1 MKIAFILD
9 QPWDSA
15 LTDYAFK
22 IYKLTSREHITK
34 VFCLKNSFISKKVE
48 YASFIRPL
56 RNKNPLYTLVAF
68 FDLYKKLKE
77 FKPNVVVTIW
87 GDATFLSCLLKKTLD
102 FKLVRIFGT
111 QGRLK
116 TPKDCIDKVILPCQ
130 YLRSYIYAD
139 FNNVAV
145 LKSFVDTEKFR
156 FSKEGRERVRK
167 AFGLN
172 GKIVFGA
179 VGRLDRVK
187 GYELLIKAFSK
198 ANIKNSVLFIVGE
211 EKGLKSKELLGLAD
225 SLGVRDKTII
235 LTERRD
241 DIVDIMSSFDIGVIS
256 SVGSEV
262 IPRVFFEFLSVGLPV
277 VSTDAGCLKE
287 VSKETGMI
295 LTKRNRESLSKG
307 LKNAYNLL
315 GEFKAKRDE
324 ISKKAQQYKLALP
337 ANLFKLNIY
346 K

>member
-1 MKIAFILD
+1 MRIAFILD
-9 QPWDSA
+9 EPWDSA

-22 IYKLTSREHITK
+22 IYKLTSRELTTK
-34 VFCLKNSFISKKVE
+34 VFCLKDSFISKKVE

-139 FNNVAV
+139 FNNVVV

-211 EKGLKSKELLGLAD
+211 EKGVKKSELAEVAHKLNLKNL
-225 SLGVRDKTII
+225 IM
-235 LTERRD
+235 LTERRN
-241 DIVDIMSSFDIGVIS
+241 DIVDIMSAFDIGVVS
-256 SVGSEV
+256 SIGSEV
-262 IPRVFFEFLSVGLPV
+262 IPRVLFEYLSIGLPTV
-277 VSTDAGCLKE
+277 TTDVGCL
-287 VSKETGMI
+287 
-295 LTKRNRESLSKG
+295 REIAEESDLIVTNPNVDDLSNGLSKAIET
-307 LKNAYNLL
+307 LKHSN
-315 GEFKAKRDE
+315 RDK
-324 ISKKAQQYKLALP
+324 ISRMAQKYKLHLP
-337 ANLFKLNIY
+337 PNLFNN
-346 K
+346 